1 MGRVIFIV
9 FFLVFSFEIYQL
21 GCSNHGYRNAYR
33 FNYRTFEFYEIILK
47 NILSDIILIFLIP
60 FSLIFPTISYE
71 LTVKETI
78 QFSDWIVFC
87 LFYIP
92 KISIL
97 HLLHILNI

>member
-21 GCSNHGYRNAYR
+21 YKNFGYRNACR
-33 FNYRTFEFYEIILK
+33 FNYRTLEFYEIILK

-78 QFSDWIVFC
+78 QFSDWIIFC

-92 KISIL
+92 KTFIL